1 MFSITAMPIYRC
13 TFISTVLICQKFIF
27 LIRLGSL
34 RACLVV
40 QMIKDMQY
48 LRKRKRYD
56 VLNSFDKLKYFINFA
71 IGKETI
77 GYGYY

>member
-13 TFISTVLICQKFIF
+13 TFISTVLICQNFIF
-27 LIRLGSL
+27 LIRLVSL
-34 RACLVV
+34 RACLVI

-48 LRKRKRYD
+48 LRKIERYD
-56 VLNSFDKLKYFINFA
+56 VLNSFDKLKYFLNFA

-77 GYGYY
+77 EYGY